1 MQNPS
6 YTMPFNLA
14 TSAEYSG
21 ANISVLLTAQE
32 ENAYPTSGWCTFVQ
46 ALSLGGHVRKGEH
59 GTKICY
65 IQPRDDDDGKKGK
78 VIRKTYTVFN
88 LAQIDGLSES
98 KEGVEVA
105 A

>member
-6 YTMPFNLA
+6 YTMPFNIA
-14 TSAEYSG
+14 TAAEYNG
-21 ANISVLLTAQE
+21 ANIATLLAAQE
-32 ENAYPTSGWCTFVQ
+32 EKGYPTAGWCTFVQ

-65 IQPRDDDDGKKGK
+65 IEPREDDEKKGK

-88 LAQIDGLSES
+88 LAQIDGLAGEA
-98 KEGVEVA
+98 EA
-105 A
+105 AAEDAA